1 MWWFLFGIVLGV
13 GILAVVLSVRA
24 RKIAVRWYEW
34 LMGAVALILALL
46 ILQNFLASYA
56 EHEPRA
62 AWMGVL
68 FMGIPCA
75 VLAVLAMRLPRQRR
89 TRIRA

>member
-1 MWWFLFGIVLGV
+1 MWWFILGIVLGAV
-13 GILAVVLSVRA
+13 ILAVVLTVRA
-24 RKIAVRWYEW
+24 RKITVRWYEW
-34 LMGAVALILALL
+34 LMAAVALILALL

-75 VLAVLAMRLPRQRR
+75 ILGILAMRLPRQRR
-89 TRIRA
+89 SRSRA

>member
-1 MWWFLFGIVLGV
+1 MWWFIFGMIIGA
-13 GILAVVLSVRA
+13 GILTVVLTVRA
-24 RKIAVRWYEW
+24 RKIRVRWYEW

-46 ILQNFLASYA
+46 ILQNFLASYT

-62 AWMGVL
+62 AWMGLL

-75 VLAVLAMRLPRQRR
+75 VLGILAMRLPLQRR
-89 TRIRA
+89 SRSRA